1 MKDLKKLV
9 EETIERINNDTTP
22 VKEYPVELP
31 LGKYCDHTVLRAY
44 TPEKIVKQFCKE
56 GRDHGAASI
65 CVNPVH
71 VKLVHKELEGT
82 GINTC
87 CVIGFPLGANRPEV
101 KALETKL
108 AIEDGAEEVDMV
120 INIGSLRE
128 KDYDK
133 VYEDIKAV
141 VDGAAG
147 KAKVKVIIETCY
159 LTRDEKIAAC
169 VLSKEAGADFVK
181 TSTGMGNGGAIVED
195 VQLMKRVVGE
205 DMLVK
210 ASTGVMNRDDVIAM
224 VKAGAVRMGTSRLVQ
239 IDTGDNDAYCA
250 SKDNQPPKL
259 W

>member
-1 MKDLKKLV
+1 MKDLTKLV
-9 EETIERINNDTTP
+9 NDKIAEIAQDTAP
-22 VKEYPVELP
+22 AKEYPVELP

-44 TPEKIVKQFCKE
+44 TPKNIVKAFCQE
-56 GRDHGAASI
+56 GRTHGAASI

-71 VKLVHKELEGT
+71 VKLVHDELQGT
-82 GINTC
+82 DIKTC

-108 AIEDGAEEVDMV
+108 AIEDGADEVDMV
-120 INIGSLRE
+120 INIGSLRD
-128 KDYDK
+128 KDYDA

-141 VDGAAG
+141 VDAAEG
-147 KAKVKVIIETCY
+147 KAHVKVIIETCY
-159 LTRDEKIAAC
+159 LTKEEKIAAC
-169 VLSKEAGADFVK
+169 VLSKEAGADYVK
-181 TSTGMGNGGAIVED
+181 TSTGMGNGGATVED

-210 ASTGVMNRDDVIAM
+210 ASTGIMNRDDVVAM

-250 SKDNQPPKL
+250 SKDNQPPQF
-259 W
+259 